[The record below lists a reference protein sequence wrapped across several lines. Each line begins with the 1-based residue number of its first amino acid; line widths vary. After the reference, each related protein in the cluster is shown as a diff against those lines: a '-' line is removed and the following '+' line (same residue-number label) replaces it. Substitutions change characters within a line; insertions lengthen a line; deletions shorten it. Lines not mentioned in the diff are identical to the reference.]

1 MRLPSAQSIG
11 YLAPPDQRLRD
22 LARDAI
28 ARRAVDDDD
37 RERLLAMLG
46 LHDINNTTNE
56 GAQPCTP

>member
-37 RERLLAMLG
+37 RQRLLAMLG
-46 LHDINNTTNE
+46 LHDINNTNE
-56 GAQPCTP
+56 GALPCTP